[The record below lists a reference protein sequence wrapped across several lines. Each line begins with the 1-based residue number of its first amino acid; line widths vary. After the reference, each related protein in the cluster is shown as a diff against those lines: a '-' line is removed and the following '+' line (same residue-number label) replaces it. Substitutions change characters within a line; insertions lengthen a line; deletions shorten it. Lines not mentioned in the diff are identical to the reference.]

1 MFRFGKKFGKT
12 QAWIKSI
19 WTYGF
24 VFGPYSVLIHRLV
37 CSTQVGFRTFTL
49 TITKEVWEKTKFTPN
64 YKEIGKNKTLEMLPF
79 ENSSHWW
86 KVNTTFKE
94 RAEIRERMKRNF
106 GKITNA
112 TTDQLVTLTLQRVIK
127 NCPVFFRHW
136 VKMRTK
142 SYIYHSKRTE
152 RGEWTMLNLTWEVRD
167 KPIFLFL
174 AMMINAWSLSP
185 LHIHND

>member
-37 CSTQVGFRTFTL
+37 CSTQFGFRTFTL

-79 ENSSHWW
+79 ENNSHQW
-86 KVNTTFKE
+86 KVNTTFKD
-94 RAEIRERMKRNF
+94 RNYKRNNWSTCNLNPSKGNKELSSVLSALGENAHKIVHISF
-106 GKITNA
+106 QANGKRRMNY
-112 TTDQLVTLTLQRVIK
+112 VEF
-127 NCPVFFRHW
+127 N
-136 VKMRTK
+136 MRSERQTHFSFS
-142 SYIYHSKRTE
+142 SY
-152 RGEWTMLNLTWEVRD
+152 D
-167 KPIFLFL
+167 
-174 AMMINAWSLSP
+174 
-185 LHIHND
+185 D

>member
-37 CSTQVGFRTFTL
+37 CSTQFGFRTFTL
-49 TITKEVWEKTKFTPN
+49 TTKKEVWEKTKFTPN
-64 YKEIGKNKTLEMLPF
+64 YKQIGKNKTLEMLPF

-86 KVNTTFKE
+86 KVNTTFKD

-142 SYIYHSKRTE
+142 SYIKYISFQANGKRRMNYVEFNMRSE
-152 RGEWTMLNLTWEVRD
+152 RQT
-167 KPIFLFL
+167 LF
-174 AMMINAWSLSP
+174 SFSSY
-185 LHIHND
+185 DD